1 MIQVTVPDGLLEWAT
16 QPEVEVRFGGS
27 WGTSLRELV
36 RRGERTPLTHRETEH
51 LLSLVTAVCRE
62 AVRAGRQDLVSGL
75 DMFLAEWIGLSY
87 TLTTEDGRPIEI
99 GRKGRY
105 TWSELRTI
113 MDTDDPRSALAFAE
127 KAKDLLEAFP
137 GVRIGSM
144 HDQSELIGDS
154 CASCGG
160 GDSQVMLATEH
171 GTHHCGKCWVSL
183 TGNRPASPSRKA
195 KR

>member
-27 WGTSLRELV
+27 WGTSLRDLV

-75 DMFLAEWIGLSY
+75 DMFLAEWIGLAY
-87 TLTTEDGRPIEI
+87 TLTTKDGRQVEI
-99 GRKGRY
+99 GRRGRY

-113 MDTDDPRSALAFAE
+113 METDDPKSALAFAE
-127 KAKDLLEAFP
+127 KAKDLLEVFP
-137 GVRIGSM
+137 GARIGSM
-144 HDQSELIGDS
+144 CDQSEQAGE
-154 CASCGG
+154 SCGSCG
-160 GDSQVMLATEH
+160 SRDAQVMLATEH
-171 GTHHCGKCWVSL
+171 GTHYCGKCWASL
-183 TGNRPASPSRKA
+183 TEVRPASTSRKA